1 MKSLSHI
8 RLFMTPWTAAYQAP
22 PPMGFSRQ
30 EYWSGVPLPSP
41 YPCYTPCNHLI
52 LMADLGLPHPGGS
65 QSSSPWEN
73 ADLKVSGAVPSSVR
87 DEQTQPRIRAA
98 GGVVEVEEGGNTMDG
113 NNQRKAGEVEDPGNL
128 SSQSG
133 RALILMRKTHGPGKE
148 GGIGKSMSPNRTLN
162 R

>member
-1 MKSLSHI
+1 
-8 RLFMTPWTAAYQAP
+8 
-22 PPMGFSRQ
+22 
-30 EYWSGVPLPSP
+30 
-41 YPCYTPCNHLI
+41 
-52 LMADLGLPHPGGS
+52 MADLGLPHPGGS

-98 GGVVEVEEGGNTMDG
+98 GGVVEVEEGGNTMYG

-133 RALILMRKTHGPGKE
+133 RALILMRRTHGPGKE